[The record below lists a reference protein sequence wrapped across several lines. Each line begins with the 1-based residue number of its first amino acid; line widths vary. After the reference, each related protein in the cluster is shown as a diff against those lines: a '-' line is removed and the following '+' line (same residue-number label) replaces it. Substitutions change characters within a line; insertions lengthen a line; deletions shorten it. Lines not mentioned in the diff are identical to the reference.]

1 MAAESKLFQ
10 PLKVGNNQLQHRLA
24 MAPLTRFR
32 ADGEHVPLPMV
43 KEYYEQR
50 ASVPG
55 TLLVTEA
62 TFISPQAGGYP
73 NVPGIYTPEQIRA
86 WRDVTDAVHAKGS
99 FIWLQLW
106 ALGRVASPD
115 ALKKE
120 NPDFKVKGASPLPE
134 AEGKTVPEEMTEHE
148 IQAFVRDYAQ
158 AARNAVELAGFDG
171 VEIHSANGYLL
182 DQFLQDVS
190 NQRTDRYGGSVEN
203 RSRFTL
209 EVAKAC
215 VEAPGVGPERVGIRL
230 SPWSPFQGMKMA
242 DPVPQFTHVIQ
253 GLKQLKLAYLHVVES
268 RIEGNVDVAE
278 TAPAEK
284 VTFAVEA
291 WDNTS
296 PVLIAGGFT
305 ADSART
311 VVDDEYAGRD
321 VVVVF
326 GRYFISTPDLPF
338 RIQKN
343 IDLAPYDRDTFYNAG
358 SEKGYVDYPFSQ
370 EFLETQK
377 VAA

>member
-10 PLKVGNNQLQHRLA
+10 PLKVGNNSLQHRLA

-55 TLLVTEA
+55 TLLITEA

-86 WRDVTDAVHAKGS
+86 WREVTDAVHAKGS
-99 FIWLQLW
+99 FIWVQLW

-120 NPDFKVKGASPLPE
+120 NPEFKVKGASPLPE
-134 AEGKTVPEEMTEHE
+134 AEGKTVPEEMTEQE
-148 IQAFVRDYAQ
+148 IQDFVRDYAQ

-171 VEIHSANGYLL
+171 VEIHGANGYLV
-182 DQFLQDVS
+182 DQFLQDVT
-190 NQRTDRYGGSVEN
+190 NQRTDNYGGSIEN
-203 RSRFTL
+203 RSRFAL

-242 DPVPQFTHVIQ
+242 DPIPQFTHVIK

-268 RIEGNVDVAE
+268 RVGGIVDYPD
-278 TAPAEK
+278 APAAEQ
-284 VTFAVEA
+284 VAFAVEA

-296 PVLIAGGFT
+296 PVFIAGGFT
-305 ADSART
+305 PDSARK
-311 VVDDEYAGRD
+311 VVDEEYAGRD

-338 RIQKN
+338 RVQKG
-343 IDLAPYDRDTFYNAG
+343 IELTPYNRDTFYNAG

-370 EFLETQK
+370 EFLQSQT
-377 VAA
+377 VSA